1 MSLLEAPYPVI
12 LLKGEEQVAN
22 PLAQG
27 LPLPHGDLLEW
38 EGRAYRVAR
47 LETPE
52 GTYLILLEV
61 SDLLVRAKAFTGLLQ
76 VLKGLMQHEEPEGLL
91 QELIR
96 EAVAVVPGAEAGSV
110 LLREGGYFYLVA
122 QEGFSPSLLGARTSL
137 EEELAWYGL
146 GVDNW
151 AKGRP
156 RILKGKE
163 VKRLSSLSTL
173 EARPAFF
180 EHGRLR
186 EIQATL
192 GLPIALEGEVLAVM
206 NLDSFTSPEAFGP
219 LSLELAQA
227 FALEAALLLKAL
239 KERQALQEAARTDAL
254 TGLLNRR
261 ALEEIL
267 PEIRQEALTLGEPL
281 TLIYWDL
288 NGLKAINDREGHAAG
303 DQALKSLAQALKRLS
318 RQRDLAFRLGG
329 DEFVSLHLGLGEE
342 DARALI
348 LRLRESLPYGVAAGS
363 LEVGEGSLEDLLA
376 EADRRMY
383 RDK

>member
-180 EHGRLR
+180 EHGCLQ

-206 NLDSFTSPEAFGP
+206 NLDSFQSSEAFSP

-261 ALEEIL
+261 ALEGIL

>member
-91 QELIR
+91 PELIR

-186 EIQATL
+186 EIRATL

-206 NLDSFTSPEAFGP
+206 NLDSFQSSEAFSP

-348 LRLRESLPYGVAAGS
+348 LRLRENLPYGVAAGS